1 LERPSSPFPVKDELL
16 KLINTL
22 VRDRLKDD
30 SDIKLL
36 NKLAMQG
43 DELLYSSFDVFESD
57 RDEEDFIDTIKRIL
71 SL

>member
-1 LERPSSPFPVKDELL
+1 MERPSSPFPVKDELL